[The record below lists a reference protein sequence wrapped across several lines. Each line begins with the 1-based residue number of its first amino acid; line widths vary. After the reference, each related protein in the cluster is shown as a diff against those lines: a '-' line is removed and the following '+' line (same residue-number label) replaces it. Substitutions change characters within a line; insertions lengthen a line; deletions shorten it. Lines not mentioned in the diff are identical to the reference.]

1 MQKTA
6 VITGAAGGIGR
17 ALCHAF
23 KQEGYVIIA
32 TDVAPAKGPADRF
45 IKVDLNEICESN
57 AYKNAPI
64 KAC

>member
-45 IKVDLNEICESN
+45 IKVDLNEIC
-57 AYKNAPI
+57 
-64 KAC
+64 